1 MCSNSVHII
10 IMFQTYYL
18 VGLLLLLLLLF
29 VLLCGV
35 VVGCAVQLHSGGE
48 ESDGGVNKLH

>member
-1 MCSNSVHII
+1 MHI

-29 VLLCGV
+29 VLLHGVMWCGVV

-48 ESDGGVNKLH
+48 EGDGGVNKLH

>member
-1 MCSNSVHII
+1 VHI

-18 VGLLLLLLLLF
+18 VGLLLLF
-29 VLLCGV
+29 VLLHGVMWCGVV

-48 ESDGGVNKLH
+48 EGDGGVNKLH

>member
-1 MCSNSVHII
+1 VHII

-18 VGLLLLLLLLF
+18 VGLLLLWLF

-48 ESDGGVNKLH
+48 EGDGGVNKLH